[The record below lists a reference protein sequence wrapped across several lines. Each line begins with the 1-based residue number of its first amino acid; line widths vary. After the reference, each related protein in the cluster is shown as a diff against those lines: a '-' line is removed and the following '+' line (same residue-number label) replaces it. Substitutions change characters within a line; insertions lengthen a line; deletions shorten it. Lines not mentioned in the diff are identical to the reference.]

1 MLLVSKIRVP
11 TVLQSHAMAAMAG
24 DPKEGVLTSCFTKA
38 TLDGVV

>member
-1 MLLVSKIRVP
+1 MSKIRVP

-24 DPKEGVLTSCFTKA
+24 DSKEGVLTSCFTEA